1 MTYTY
6 DPTNSIGRM
15 RLILSDKDG
24 TNVFFEDEELQAF
37 LSMAGDVRR
46 AAADAMDAMASNQA
60 MVLKVIRTLNLST
73 DGAATARALR
83 EHAKTLREQAD
94 VADAGDGGLFE
105 IAEFAG
111 DVFTQ
116 RARVWNESLRERL

>member
-6 DPTNSIGRM
+6 DPASEIGKI
-15 RLILSDKDG
+15 RLIIQDKDEQ
-24 TNVFFEDEELQAF
+24 NVFFQDEELQAY
-37 LSMAGDVRR
+37 LDMAGDVRR
-46 AAADAMDAMASNQA
+46 AAADALDSLASNQV

-116 RARVWNESLRERL
+116 RERVWNQMLRGEL